1 MWINKVKW
9 FGHLLKQK
17 NMCLADNMILNSIYL
32 NIWFRHNETTSQQ
45 TKSQAKQEKQL
56 RGFSIAKFPPIAS
69 FFISSE
75 MKYLCICVCVCLPA
89 CGSGVR
95 QEYFTFFSDFNR
107 LKFLSFNWTM
117 AFYRI
122 TCRCALG
129 SYKNSNKED
138 NSIIFWQDTFSS

>member
-1 MWINKVKW
+1 
-9 FGHLLKQK
+9 
-17 NMCLADNMILNSIYL
+17 MCLADNMILNSIYL

-75 MKYLCICVCVCLPA
+75 MKYLRICVCVSAYLPA

-95 QEYFTFFSDFNR
+95 QEYFTFFQ
-107 LKFLSFNWTM
+107 
-117 AFYRI
+117 I
-122 TCRCALG
+122 
-129 SYKNSNKED
+129 
-138 NSIIFWQDTFSS
+138 SID